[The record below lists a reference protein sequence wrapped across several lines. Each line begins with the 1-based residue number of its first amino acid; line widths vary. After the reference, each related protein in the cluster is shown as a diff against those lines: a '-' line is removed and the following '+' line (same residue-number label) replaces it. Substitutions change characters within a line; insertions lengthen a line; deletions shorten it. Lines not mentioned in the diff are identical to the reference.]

1 MTLLKIKNFG
11 PIKDGFKTNDG
22 FIKLDR
28 II

>member
-1 MTLLKIKNFG
+1 MTLLKVKNFG
-11 PIKDGFKTNDG
+11 SIKDRLKTNDG

>member
-11 PIKDGFKTNDG
+11 PIKDGLKTNDG
-22 FIKLDR
+22 FIKPDR